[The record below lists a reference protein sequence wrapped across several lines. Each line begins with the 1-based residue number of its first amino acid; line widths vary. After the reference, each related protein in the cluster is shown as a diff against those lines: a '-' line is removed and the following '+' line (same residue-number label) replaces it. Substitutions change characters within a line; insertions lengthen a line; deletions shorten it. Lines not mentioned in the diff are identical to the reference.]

1 MSSSRFRLRALGA
14 VGSVAAL
21 ALAACSS
28 SGSSSGGG
36 SASTNSSSGTVT
48 VAVVSNP
55 LITGQMIPLT
65 QSVFEKQ
72 NPGITVKF
80 ATYTEGDL
88 RAAIEK
94 DVSTH
99 SNAFN
104 VIMIGPYE
112 TPLFAKN
119 GWLTNLSTT
128 YINSDPSYDA
138 SDILPSI
145 SKALS
150 YNGSL
155 YAVPFYGESS
165 MLYYRTDMFKA
176 AGLTMPQHPTWAQVQ
191 TFAAKLNQP
200 GKVSG
205 ICLRGL
211 AGWGDNM
218 ASLDTVVNTFGGQW
232 FNMNWQPQLTS
243 PAFENATNFYV
254 NLVRQYGEPGA
265 SADSFNQLL
274 TLYGQGKCAMWYD
287 ATVAATSIATTYPSV
302 AAHHRVRLRAG
313 RQDHLSGWL
322 WTWSLG
328 IPQGTSNAGAAW
340 KFVSWATSKQYDS
353 LVAAKYGWAAVPP
366 GTRTSLYSNP
376 SYLAAA
382 KAFAPIT
389 IASINGTDPNHPTV
403 NPVPYVGIQYVDIP
417 QFESLGVQVGQQIA
431 GAIAGTESVSQALST
446 SQSDA
451 SAYTPAELR
460 PANAVTGP
468 RRCADSSGAPALR
481 TTSCYVNRRASG
493 DGTRRPGPAPQ
504 GRGPDARGQP
514 PGGVAAPPA
523 AVARAD
529 LHRDLVTQIP
539 FLVTLWYSFQAYFF
553 DIPGGA
559 HWTGLSN
566 YKAVFTDA
574 NFRGALVRSVS

>member
-1 MSSSRFRLRALGA
+1 MSSSAFKLRTLGA
-14 VGSVAAL
+14 VGSGGALL
-21 ALAACSS
+21 ALAACST
-28 SGSSSGGG
+28 SGSSGG
-36 SASTNSSSGTVT
+36 SAGSAGSNSSSGTVT

-94 DVSTH
+94 DVATH

-119 GWLTNLSTT
+119 GWLTDLTTT
-128 YINSDPSYDA
+128 YTNNDPGYDA

-150 YNGSL
+150 YKNDL

-165 MLYYRTDMFKA
+165 MLYYRTDLFKA

-191 TFAAKLNQP
+191 AFAAKLNVP
-200 GKVSG
+200 GKQSG

-218 ASLDTVVNTFGGQW
+218 AALDTVVNTFGGEW
-232 FNMNWQPQLTS
+232 FDMNWKPQLTS
-243 PAFENATNFYV
+243 PAFEAAPNFSV
-254 NLVRQYGEPGA
+254 NLIRKYGEPGA
-265 SADSFNQLL
+265 SSDSFNQLL

-302 AAHHRVRLRAG
+302 AGNTGYAFAPVNKT
-313 RQDHLSGWL
+313 QSSGWL

-340 KFVSWATSKQYDS
+340 KYVSWATSKQYDA
-353 LVAAKYGWAAVPP
+353 LVGQKYGGAAVPP

-376 SYLAAA
+376 SYLTAA

-389 IASINGTDPNHPTV
+389 IASINSTDPDHPTV
-403 NPVPYVGIQYVDIP
+403 NPVPYVGVQYVDIP
-417 QFESLGVQVGQQIA
+417 QFESLGVAVGQQIA
-431 GAIAGTESVSQALST
+431 GAIAGTESVSQALQA
-446 SQSDA
+446 SQAAA
-451 SAYTPAELR
+451 SQYTPA
-460 PANAVTGP
+460 
-468 RRCADSSGAPALR
+468 
-481 TTSCYVNRRASG
+481 
-493 DGTRRPGPAPQ
+493 Q
-504 GRGPDARGQP
+504 
-514 PGGVAAPPA
+514 
-523 AVARAD
+523 
-529 LHRDLVTQIP
+529 
-539 FLVTLWYSFQAYFF
+539 
-553 DIPGGA
+553 
-559 HWTGLSN
+559 LS
-566 YKAVFTDA
+566 A
-574 NFRGALVRSVS
+574 G

>member
-1 MSSSRFRLRALGA
+1 
-14 VGSVAAL
+14 
-21 ALAACSS
+21 
-28 SGSSSGGG
+28 
-36 SASTNSSSGTVT
+36 
-48 VAVVSNP
+48 
-55 LITGQMIPLT
+55 MIPLT

-112 TPLFAKN
+112 APLFAKN
-119 GWLTNLSTT
+119 GWLTDLSST
-128 YINSDPSYDA
+128 YTNSDASYDA
-138 SDILPSI
+138 SDLLPSI
-145 SKALS
+145 AKALS
-150 YNGSL
+150 YKGDL

-165 MLYYRTDMFKA
+165 MLYYRTDLFKT
-176 AGLTMPQHPTWAQVQ
+176 AGLTMPAHPTWAQVQ
-191 TFAAKLNQP
+191 AFAAKLNQP
-200 GKVSG
+200 GKTSG

-218 ASLDTVVNTFGGQW
+218 ASLDTVVNTFGGEW

-243 PAFENATNFYV
+243 PAFESATNFYV
-254 NLVRQYGEPGA
+254 NLVRQDGEPGA

-287 ATVAATSIATTYPSV
+287 ATVAATSIATTYPSM
-302 AAHHRVRLRAG
+302 AANTGYAFAPV
-313 RQDHLSGWL
+313 DKTTSSGWL

-328 IPQGTSNAGAAW
+328 IPQGTANAGAAW

-366 GTRTSLYSNP
+366 GTRTSLYANP

-382 KAFAPIT
+382 KGFAPIT
-389 IASINGTDPNHPTV
+389 IASINGTDPEHPTL

-451 SAYTPAELR
+451 SQYTPAELS
-460 PANAVTGP
+460 AG
-468 RRCADSSGAPALR
+468 
-481 TTSCYVNRRASG
+481 
-493 DGTRRPGPAPQ
+493 
-504 GRGPDARGQP
+504 
-514 PGGVAAPPA
+514 
-523 AVARAD
+523 
-529 LHRDLVTQIP
+529 
-539 FLVTLWYSFQAYFF
+539 
-553 DIPGGA
+553 
-559 HWTGLSN
+559 
-566 YKAVFTDA
+566 
-574 NFRGALVRSVS
+574 